1 MFSIRFRFR
10 RSEEQRTCH
19 FQVFGTKVLGI
30 GNLSAWC
37 SMVRGVLQCL
47 ALCFLT
53 VFGTLFLG
61 VRHSWRLGS
70 RGFVLLALYFSM
82 LSTLGIL
89 FVCVLHS

>member
-37 SMVRGVLQCL
+37 SMVRGVFVVLGTLLSHCVWHFVSWCSAFL
-47 ALCFLT
+47 ALRFSGFCAL
-53 VFGTLFLG
+53 GTLF
-61 VRHSWRLGS
+61 
-70 RGFVLLALYFSM
+70 FYA
-82 LSTLGIL
+82 
-89 FVCVLHS
+89 